1 MKLFYGKVCWLTV
14 GKFYRSVISFHLTME
29 VTSGIEFGRR
39 AIEDGSRRLA
49 ADRNITLD
57 VFTGT
62 HGVLK
67 LNDTDG
73 VAQEI
78 YLDVENGMIPV
89 PKIFYKI
96 LINVERNAGVVL
108 IGVNNPHASLP
119 EILRDYVVCKDA
131 SDDIKYI
138 KWRSK
143 DIRRGYSYACEVNDF
158 LREVPHLANVN
169 IKSLLV

>member
-1 MKLFYGKVCWLTV
+1 MK
-14 GKFYRSVISFHLTME
+14 
-29 VTSGIEFGRR
+29 VTSEIYFGRR

-49 ADRNITLD
+49 ADRNISLD

-73 VAQEI
+73 VEQAI
-78 YLDVENGMIPV
+78 YLDAENERVPV

-96 LINVERNAGVVL
+96 LINTSENSGVVL
-108 IGVNNPHASLP
+108 IGVNNIHILKA
-119 EILRDYVVCKDA
+119 EILKNYVVC
-131 SDDIKYI
+131 DDVSEKIKYI

-143 DIRRGYSYACEVNDF
+143 DIRRGYSYACTVNDF
-158 LREVPHLANVN
+158 LKKVPHLSDITVN
-169 IKSLLV
+169 SLLI